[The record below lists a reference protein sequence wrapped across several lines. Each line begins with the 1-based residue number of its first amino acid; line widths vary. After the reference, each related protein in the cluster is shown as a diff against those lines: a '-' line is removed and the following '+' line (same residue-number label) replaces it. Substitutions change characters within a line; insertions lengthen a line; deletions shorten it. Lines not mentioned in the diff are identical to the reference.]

1 MSKRSIGMTLAM
13 ACLAMVVIVAKAE
26 ARGGRGG
33 GGGGRSMGGRAFS
46 GAGGGAGRSL
56 GDAGGPQ
63 RGDLGG
69 ALGGGLDG
77 GDRLN
82 GAPGVG
88 DRLNGGLGAAR
99 DGALAGEGTRPLANG
114 AQGEKQLQQ
123 FLGLPADGARG
134 VADRTPGDR
143 GEGLANRAENGGD
156 RREQASQ
163 RANELKDHAQ
173 GWVNKFNAGNE
184 PFSAGWYADHPNAW
198 QYTHPHADAWAAAS
212 LAATTAWIGAAA
224 YDDDGD
230 YSTTVVNE
238 APTYEDDSTAE
249 SVDQQSPIA
258 ANVATD
264 DQAADGGDWLSLG
277 VYALEP
283 PAGGQK
289 ELMQLAV
296 SKAGEIKG
304 VYYNADDNLS
314 ENITGTVD
322 RATQEAKWNVVS
334 TPELQFSASLKTLTS
349 PTGEVN
355 VAAPNGVQQ
364 TWFTA
369 RLQEPTQQQP
379 GQPATTP
386 TSSEE
391 VIATP

>member
-13 ACLAMVVIVAKAE
+13 ACLAMVVIAAKAE

-33 GGGGRSMGGRAFS
+33 GGGGGRAFS
-46 GAGGGAGRSL
+46 GGGDFRGGDVGRGL

-82 GAPGVG
+82 GGLGAG
-88 DRLNGGLGAAR
+88 DRLNGGLGR
-99 DGALAGEGTRPLANG
+99 DGGLAGEGTRPLANG
-114 AQGEKQLQQ
+114 PQGEKQLQQ
-123 FLGLPADGARG
+123 FLGLPAVGARG
-134 VADRTPGDR
+134 VADGALGAR
-143 GEGLANRAENGGD
+143 GEGLANRAENGD
-156 RREQASQ
+156 RRAQASE
-163 RANELKDHAQ
+163 RADELRTNAQ

-224 YDDDGD
+224 YDDGGD

-238 APTYEDDSTAE
+238 APTYDDASTAE
-249 SVDQQSPIA
+249 SVDQQSPVA

-264 DQAADGGDWLSLG
+264 GQAADGGDWLSLG

-283 PAGGQK
+283 PAGGEK

-322 RATQEAKWNVVS
+322 RATQQATWNVVS

-369 RLQEPTQQQP
+369 RLQEPQAAA
-379 GQPATTP
+379 PATP
-386 TSSEE
+386 SSSEE

>member
-1 MSKRSIGMTLAM
+1 MTLAM

-33 GGGGRSMGGRAFS
+33 GGGGGRAMGGRAFS
-46 GAGGGAGRSL
+46 GGGDFRGGDVGRGL

-69 ALGGGLDG
+69 ALGGGFDG
-77 GDRLN
+77 
-82 GAPGVG
+82 G
-88 DRLNGGLGAAR
+88 DRLNGGLGAGDR
-99 DGALAGEGTRPLANG
+99 LNGGLDREGGLAGEGARPLANG
-114 AQGEKQLQQ
+114 PQGEKQLQQ

-134 VADRTPGDR
+134 VADGALGAR
-143 GEGLANRAENGGD
+143 GEGLANRAENGD
-156 RREQASQ
+156 RREQASE
-163 RANELKDHAQ
+163 RADELRNNAQ

-224 YDDDGD
+224 YDDGGD

-238 APTYEDDSTAE
+238 APTYDDASTTE
-249 SVDQQSPIA
+249 SVDQQSPVA
-258 ANVATD
+258 ANVATGG
-264 DQAADGGDWLSLG
+264 QAADGGDWLSLG

-283 PAGGQK
+283 PAGGEK

-322 RATQEAKWNVVS
+322 RATQQATWNVVS

-349 PTGEVN
+349 STGEVN
-355 VAAPNGVQQ
+355 VTAPNGVNQ

-369 RLQEPTQQQP
+369 RLQEPQTAA
-379 GQPATTP
+379 PATP
-386 TSSEE
+386 SSSEE

>member
-1 MSKRSIGMTLAM
+1 MTLAM
-13 ACLAMVVIVAKAE
+13 ACLAMVAIVAKAE

-33 GGGGRSMGGRAFS
+33 GGGGRAMGGRAFS
-46 GAGGGAGRSL
+46 GGGDVGRGL
-56 GDAGGPQ
+56 GDAGGLQ
-63 RGDLGG
+63 RGDLGN

-82 GAPGVG
+82 GGLGAG
-88 DRLNGGLGAAR
+88 DRLNGGLDREG
-99 DGALAGEGTRPLANG
+99 GLAGEGNRPLANG
-114 AQGEKQLQQ
+114 PQGERQLQQ
-123 FLGLPADGARG
+123 FLGLPADGDRG
-134 VADRTPGDR
+134 VADGALGAR
-143 GEGLANRAENGGD
+143 GEGLANRAENGD
-156 RREQASQ
+156 RRAQASE
-163 RANELKDHAQ
+163 RADELRTNAQ

-212 LAATTAWIGAAA
+212 LAATTAWIGVAA
-224 YDDDGD
+224 YDDGD

-238 APTYEDDSTAE
+238 APTYEDDSAAE
-249 SVDQQSPIA
+249 NVDQQTPVA
-258 ANVATD
+258 ANVAAD

-283 PAGGQK
+283 PAGGEK

-322 RATQEAKWNVVS
+322 RATQQATWNVVS

-349 PTGEVN
+349 STGEVN
-355 VAAPNGVQQ
+355 VTVPNGVNQ

-369 RLQEPTQQQP
+369 RLQEPQTAAP
-379 GQPATTP
+379 TTP
-386 TSSEE
+386 SSSEE

>member
-1 MSKRSIGMTLAM
+1 MTLAM

-33 GGGGRSMGGRAFS
+33 GGGGGRAMGGQAFS
-46 GAGGGAGRSL
+46 GGGGPGRGL

-82 GAPGVG
+82 GAPGAG
-88 DRLNGGLGAAR
+88 DRLNGGLGTAR
-99 DGALAGEGTRPLANG
+99 DGLAGDGVAGDGPRSVADG
-114 AQGEKQLQQ
+114 AKGEQQLQQ

-134 VADRTPGDR
+134 AADRGPGDR
-143 GEGLANRAENGGD
+143 GAGLANRAENGGD
-156 RREQASQ
+156 RRKQASQ
-163 RANELKDHAQ
+163 RADELKNNAQ

-212 LAATTAWIGAAA
+212 LATTTAWIGAAA
-224 YDDDGD
+224 YDDGGD

-238 APTYEDDSTAE
+238 APAYADDSTTE
-249 SVDQQSPIA
+249 SVDQQTPIA

-264 DQAADGGDWLSLG
+264 NQAADGGDWLSLG

-322 RATQEAKWNVVS
+322 RATQEATWNVVS

-349 PTGEVN
+349 STGEVN
-355 VAAPNGVQQ
+355 VAALNGVQQ
-364 TWFTA
+364 TWFAA
-369 RLQEPTQQQP
+369 RLQEPQAAAAAT
-379 GQPATTP
+379 PA
-386 TSSEE
+386 SSEE
-391 VIATP
+391 VIGTP

>member
-1 MSKRSIGMTLAM
+1 M

-33 GGGGRSMGGRAFS
+33 GGGGGRAFS
-46 GAGGGAGRSL
+46 GGGDFRGGDVGRGL

-82 GAPGVG
+82 GGLGAGVG
-88 DRLNGGLGAAR
+88 DRLNGGLDR
-99 DGALAGEGTRPLANG
+99 DGGLAGEGARPLANG
-114 AQGEKQLQQ
+114 PAGEKQLQQ

-134 VADRTPGDR
+134 VGDGALGAR
-143 GEGLANRAENGGD
+143 GEGLANRAENGD
-156 RREQASQ
+156 RRAQASQ
-163 RANELKDHAQ
+163 RADELRTNAQ

-198 QYTHPHADAWAAAS
+198 QYSHPHADAWAAAS

-224 YDDDGD
+224 YDDGGD

-238 APTYEDDSTAE
+238 APTYDDASTTD
-249 SVDQQSPIA
+249 SVDQQSPVA

-264 DQAADGGDWLSLG
+264 GQAADGGDWLSLG

-283 PAGGQK
+283 PAGGEK

-314 ENITGTVD
+314 ENITGSVD
-322 RATQEAKWNVVS
+322 RATQQATWNVVS

-369 RLQEPTQQQP
+369 RLQEP
-379 GQPATTP
+379 PAAAPSTP
-386 TSSEE
+386 SSSEE

>member
-33 GGGGRSMGGRAFS
+33 GGGRAMGGRAFS
-46 GAGGGAGRSL
+46 GGGGGGQFRGGDVGRGL

-82 GAPGVG
+82 GGLGAG
-88 DRLNGGLGAAR
+88 DRLNGGLAR
-99 DGALAGEGTRPLANG
+99 EGGLAGEGTRPVANG

-134 VADRTPGDR
+134 VADRASGDR
-143 GEGLANRAENGGD
+143 GEGLANRAENGD

-163 RANELKDHAQ
+163 RASELKTNAQ
-173 GWVNKFNAGNE
+173 DWVNKFNAGNE
-184 PFSAGWYADHPNAW
+184 PFSPAWYADHPNAW
-198 QYTHPHADAWAAAS
+198 QYAHPHADAWAAAS

-224 YDDDGD
+224 YDDGGD

-238 APTYEDDSTAE
+238 APVDEDDPTTE
-249 SVDQQSPIA
+249 SVDQQSPVA

-283 PAGGQK
+283 PAGGEK

-314 ENITGTVD
+314 ENITGKVD
-322 RATQEAKWNVVS
+322 RTTQQATWNVVS

-355 VAAPNGVQQ
+355 VAAPNGVNQ

-369 RLQEPTQQQP
+369 RLQEP
-379 GQPATTP
+379 PAAAPPTP
-386 TSSEE
+386 PSSEE

>member
-1 MSKRSIGMTLAM
+1 M
-13 ACLAMVVIVAKAE
+13 ACLAMVVIAAKAE

-33 GGGGRSMGGRAFS
+33 GGGGGRAFS
-46 GAGGGAGRSL
+46 GGGDFRGGDVGRGL

-82 GAPGVG
+82 GGLGAG
-88 DRLNGGLGAAR
+88 DRLNGGLGR
-99 DGALAGEGTRPLANG
+99 DGGLAGEGTRPLANG
-114 AQGEKQLQQ
+114 PQGEKQLQQ
-123 FLGLPADGARG
+123 FLGLPAVGARG
-134 VADRTPGDR
+134 VADGALGAR
-143 GEGLANRAENGGD
+143 GEGLANRAENGD
-156 RREQASQ
+156 RRAQASE
-163 RANELKDHAQ
+163 RADELRTNAQ

-224 YDDDGD
+224 YDDGGD

-238 APTYEDDSTAE
+238 APTYDDASTAE
-249 SVDQQSPIA
+249 SVDQQSPVA

-264 DQAADGGDWLSLG
+264 GQAADGGDWLSLG

-283 PAGGQK
+283 PAGGEK

-314 ENITGTVD
+314 ENITGAVD
-322 RATQEAKWNVVS
+322 RATQQATWNVVS

-369 RLQEPTQQQP
+369 RLQEPQTAA
-379 GQPATTP
+379 PATP
-386 TSSEE
+386 SSSEE

>member
-1 MSKRSIGMTLAM
+1 
-13 ACLAMVVIVAKAE
+13 VA
-26 ARGGRGG
+26 
-33 GGGGRSMGGRAFS
+33 
-46 GAGGGAGRSL
+46 
-56 GDAGGPQ
+56 
-63 RGDLGG
+63 
-69 ALGGGLDG
+69 
-77 GDRLN
+77 
-82 GAPGVG
+82 
-88 DRLNGGLGAAR
+88 
-99 DGALAGEGTRPLANG
+99 DGAK
-114 AQGEKQLQQ
+114 GEKQLQQ
-123 FLGLPADGARG
+123 FLGLPADGAR
-134 VADRTPGDR
+134 APGDR
-143 GEGLANRAENGGD
+143 AAGDRAGLANRGDDRAGD
-156 RREQASQ
+156 RDARQQQWSE
-163 RANELKDHAQ
+163 RANELQQNAQ
-173 GWVNKFNAGNE
+173 GWVDRFNGSNE

-224 YDDDGD
+224 YDDGGD

-238 APTYEDDSTAE
+238 APTYEDDATAE
-249 SVDQQSPIA
+249 SVPPQSPVA

-296 SKAGEIKG
+296 SREGEIKG

-322 RATQEAKWNVVS
+322 RATQEAQWNVVS

-364 TWFTA
+364 TWLAA
-369 RLQEPTQQQP
+369 RLQEPTQPQA
-379 GQPATTP
+379 GQPATP
-386 TSSEE
+386 PASPEE

>member
-33 GGGGRSMGGRAFS
+33 GGGGGRAFS
-46 GAGGGAGRSL
+46 GGGGGDFRGGGPGLSL

-82 GAPGVG
+82 G
-88 DRLNGGLGAAR
+88 GLGAAR
-99 DGALAGEGTRPLANG
+99 DGALAGEGARPLASG

-134 VADRTPGDR
+134 AGDLAVGAR
-143 GEGLANRAENGGD
+143 SEGLANRAENGGD
-156 RREQASQ
+156 RRDQASQ
-163 RANELKDHAQ
+163 RADELRTNAQ

-224 YDDDGD
+224 YDDGGD

-238 APTYEDDSTAE
+238 APTYADDSTAE
-249 SVDQQSPIA
+249 SVPPQSPVA
-258 ANVATD
+258 ANVATN

-322 RATQEAKWNVVS
+322 RATQEATWNVVS

-349 PTGEVN
+349 STGEVN

-364 TWFTA
+364 TWFAA
-369 RLQEPTQQQP
+369 RLQEPQT
-379 GQPATTP
+379 PAAATP
-386 TSSEE
+386 SSSEE

>member
-1 MSKRSIGMTLAM
+1 M
-13 ACLAMVVIVAKAE
+13 ACLAIVVIVAKVE
-26 ARGGRGG
+26 ARGG
-33 GGGGRSMGGRAFS
+33 GGGGRGMGGRAFS
-46 GAGGGAGRSL
+46 GGGGDFRGGGDAGRGL
-56 GDAGGPQ
+56 GDAGGVD

-82 GAPGVG
+82 GGLGAG
-88 DRLNGGLGAAR
+88 DRLNGGLDAAR
-99 DGALAGEGTRPLANG
+99 EGALAGEGTRPLANG

-134 VADRTPGDR
+134 VGDRLDGDR
-143 GEGLANRAENGGD
+143 GEGLANRADGD
-156 RREQASQ
+156 RRDQASQ
-163 RANELKDHAQ
+163 RANELRDNAQ
-173 GWVNKFNAGNE
+173 SWANKFNAGDE

-224 YDDDGD
+224 YDDGGD

-238 APTYEDDSTAE
+238 APTYVNDSTTE
-249 SVDQQSPIA
+249 SVDQQTPVA

-322 RATQEAKWNVVS
+322 RATQEATWNVVS

-349 PTGEVN
+349 STGEVN

-369 RLQEPTQQQP
+369 RLQEPTPQQP
-379 GQPATTP
+379 GQPAP
-386 TSSEE
+386 PSSSEE

>member
-1 MSKRSIGMTLAM
+1 
-13 ACLAMVVIVAKAE
+13 
-26 ARGGRGG
+26 
-33 GGGGRSMGGRAFS
+33 MGGRAFS
-46 GAGGGAGRSL
+46 GGGGRGQFRGGDVGRGL
-56 GDAGGPQ
+56 GDAAGPQ
-63 RGDLGG
+63 RGDLGS

-82 GAPGVG
+82 GGLGAG
-88 DRLNGGLGAAR
+88 DRLNGGLAR
-99 DGALAGEGTRPLANG
+99 EGGLAGEGARPLANG
-114 AQGEKQLQQ
+114 PQGERQLQQ
-123 FLGLPADGARG
+123 FLGLPAGVARG
-134 VADRTPGDR
+134 VADGTLGAR
-143 GEGLANRAENGGD
+143 GEGLANRAENGD
-156 RREQASQ
+156 RRAQASE
-163 RANELKDHAQ
+163 RADELRTNAQ
-173 GWVNKFNAGNE
+173 GWVNRFNAGNE
-184 PFSAGWYADHPNAW
+184 PFSPAWYADHPNAW
-198 QYTHPHADAWAAAS
+198 HYTHPHADAWAAAS

-224 YDDDGD
+224 YDDGGD

-238 APTYEDDSTAE
+238 APVDEDDPTTE
-249 SVDQQSPIA
+249 SVDQQSPVA

-283 PAGGQK
+283 PAGGEK

-314 ENITGTVD
+314 ENITGKVD
-322 RATQEAKWNVVS
+322 RATQQVTWNVVS

-349 PTGEVN
+349 PAGEVN

-369 RLQEPTQQQP
+369 RLQEPQAAAP
-379 GQPATTP
+379 PTP
-386 TSSEE
+386 SSSEE

>member
-1 MSKRSIGMTLAM
+1 MSKRSIGMSLAM

-33 GGGGRSMGGRAFS
+33 GGGGGRAMGGRAFS
-46 GAGGGAGRSL
+46 GGGGDFRGGDVGRGL

-82 GAPGVG
+82 GGLGAG
-88 DRLNGGLGAAR
+88 DRLNGGSVR
-99 DGALAGEGTRPLANG
+99 DGGLAGEGDRPLASG

-123 FLGLPADGARG
+123 FLGLPANGARG
-134 VADRTPGDR
+134 VADRTPGEC
-143 GEGLANRAENGGD
+143 GEGLANRAENGD

-163 RANELKDHAQ
+163 RADELRNNAQ
-173 GWVNKFNAGNE
+173 GWVNKFNGGNE

-198 QYTHPHADAWAAAS
+198 QYAHPHADAWAAAS

-224 YDDDGD
+224 YDDGGD

-238 APTYEDDSTAE
+238 APTYDDASTTE
-249 SVDQQSPIA
+249 SVDQQTPVA

-283 PAGGQK
+283 PAGGEK

-322 RATQEAKWNVVS
+322 RATQEATWNVVS

-349 PTGEVN
+349 STGEVN
-355 VAAPNGVQQ
+355 VTAPNGVNQ

-369 RLQEPTQQQP
+369 RLQEPQAAA
-379 GQPATTP
+379 ATASS
-386 TSSEE
+386 SSEE